1 MGTIILKQS
10 TAYTWKAGPFVDDTD
25 GKTAK
30 TALTI
35 AQADIRLTKNGG
47 DYAQSHNAAGATH
60 DEYGSY
66 DVPLDTTDTNTV
78 GHMRGMIQKAGALPV
93 WQDFF
98 VYPANVYDAM
108 AGADLLDV
116 NVSQISDDTD
126 AANNCELMFDGAG
139 YAGGT
144 AKLQVDLVKILGTA
158 LTETAGQI
166 AAGFKKLF
174 DVATPVMS
182 LDAAG
187 MNVIADAVLVRNWAS
202 VTYTGTVRC
211 ALTALQA
218 VRNKFTAATGAGG
231 YSVKKENDS
240 TESWSGTLSVDGDGN
255 VTGMD
260 PDN

>member
-1 MGTIILKQS
+1 L
-10 TAYTWKAGPFVDDTD
+10 TD
-25 GKTAK
+25 
-30 TALTI
+30 
-35 AQADIRLTKNGG
+35 RL
-47 DYAQSHNAAGATH
+47 
-60 DEYGSY
+60 
-66 DVPLDTTDTNTV
+66 
-78 GHMRGMIQKAGALPV
+78 
-93 WQDFF
+93 
-98 VYPANVYDAM
+98 
-108 AGADLLDV
+108 LL
-116 NVSQISDDTD
+116 IH
-126 AANNCELMFDGAG
+126 EFG
-139 YAGGT
+139 
-144 AKLQVDLVKILGTA
+144 KLQVDLVKILGTA